1 MMNRMPRT
9 TLLAALFCALF
20 CACGKKQP
28 ENRPV
33 PSEETKA
40 QVKSAMLAAHRD
52 RFAEEIAGYGIAMP
66 SEAKDMGLRKATYKK
81 AEVEVM
87 LFHLPKASAETYAAA
102 FRKSLNST
110 KKLIPLDQEEASLS
124 LLGESEAQGIAVAG
138 ADMSRNQTVS
148 VFIERDRSAKQK
160 FNRPYQI
167 AAVIFTPIEVR

>member
-1 MMNRMPRT
+1 MLNNGKMK
-9 TLLAALFCALF
+9 ASALFLCLAV

-28 ENRPV
+28 ENHPV
-33 PSEETKA
+33 PSEETRA
-40 QVKSAMLAAHRD
+40 QVKSAIIAAHRQN
-52 RFAEEIAGYGIAMP
+52 FADEIASYGIVMP

-81 AEVEVM
+81 SEVEVM
-87 LFHLPKASAETYAAA
+87 LFHLPKTSAETYAAS
-102 FRKSLNST
+102 FRKSINSS
-110 KKLIPLDQEEASLS
+110 KKLIPLEQEEVSLS

-148 VFIERDRSAKQK
+148 VFIERDRSSKQK

>member
-1 MMNRMPRT
+1 MLNCKYAK
-9 TLLAALFCALF
+9 AAAAFLCLMA

-40 QVKSAMLAAHRD
+40 QVKSALIAAHRQN
-52 RFAEEIAGYGIAMP
+52 FADEIAAYGIAMP

-87 LFHLPKASAETYAAA
+87 LFHLPKASAETYAAS
-102 FRKSLNST
+102 FRKGMNST
-110 KKLIPLDQEEASLS
+110 KKLIPLDQEETSLA
-124 LLGESEAQGIAVAG
+124 LLGESETRGIAVAG
-138 ADMSRNQTVS
+138 ADMSRNQTVH
-148 VFIERDRSAKQK
+148 VFVERDRSVKQK